1 MINMQ
6 NNTHPTSAF
15 RVIIILLIV
24 LAASILTAKYFLEK
38 SISVEEVATPL
49 DPLKKPKQNNV
60 QDFKSFTINQGNL
73 QLLIF
78 PQAEYEMTAKVMS
91 KKRYHNGWE
100 SRIIP
105 YDLALAWG
113 KLTESE
119 MKKFIKYTQMLRF
132 YFYKFTRDCPL
143 TQEYIGDHSSN
154 NHLIPANKNILNV
167 LRKIRKGDIIQLW
180 GYLVNIKGT
189 YKGKDVNWKT
199 STSRADTGNGAC
211 ELIYV
216 EKVRL
221 KNKIYR

>member
-38 SISVEEVATPL
+38 PISVEEVTTPL
-49 DPLKKPKQNNV
+49 DPLKKPKQNKV

-119 MKKFIKYTQMLRF
+119 NIRKCLDSI
-132 YFYKFTRDCPL
+132 FTNSPG
-143 TQEYIGDHSSN
+143 IAPSH
-154 NHLIPANKNILNV
+154 KNISE
-167 LRKIRKGDIIQLW
+167 IIPQT
-180 GYLVNIKGT
+180 I
-189 YKGKDVNWKT
+189 
-199 STSRADTGNGAC
+199 
-211 ELIYV
+211 I
-216 EKVRL
+216 
-221 KNKIYR
+221 